1 MCPETAGLSSRN
13 DVISTEW
20 DTAIAAV
27 PRGSVVRG
35 GTTVV
40 EPAAV
45 EPPSLLVSLA
55 YLFFK
60 TLYRETERLLS
71 LRGTRMQF
79 ACYRELTTGVDL
91 VLIPQF
97 TPGIVGRSSQ
107 LHRER
112 KEFRKRSNLFP
123 WGRRDLEPGR

>member
-1 MCPETAGLSSRN
+1 
-13 DVISTEW
+13 
-20 DTAIAAV
+20 
-27 PRGSVVRG
+27 
-35 GTTVV
+35 VV

-60 TLYRETERLLS
+60 TLDRETERLLS

-112 KEFRKRSNLFP
+112 KEFRKR
-123 WGRRDLEPGR
+123 LEFIPVGETRFGTGSLRFTQLPIPSEVITFV